1 MFSDPRLRRRLWL
14 IALAL
19 LAVFFVAN
27 LYVSEGTDDG
37 NSRLSEMTQNSGFS
51 GENKDYAI
59 FIIAVGLAGFIGYLT
74 MTRR

>member
-1 MFSDPRLRRRLWL
+1 LFSDPRLRRRLWL

-27 LYVSEGTDDG
+27 LFVSEGTEDG
-37 NSRLSEMTQNSGFS
+37 SSRLSEMTQNSGFS
-51 GENKDYAI
+51 GENRDYAI